1 MRRMNQLKEF
11 REEAGMTVR
20 ELSER
25 SGVSEDTITKI
36 ENGHR
41 KGRSMTLRKLAKVLE
56 IRPDQLSP
64 EQFERTAGAGESVS
78 QTLTDDAF
86 ADFAVVSS
94 PAEAD
99 IQDARFAKAL
109 ISRVSAIVRK
119 VREQSGLA
127 FMGDLQYLSERQRET
142 LVAVAKDNGLSPSA
156 VAERL
161 GHSVSIAARNLA
173 VLEEHGLV
181 TSHESEQRQPTAMG
195 RGVAADLTKGEMY
208 FDEALE
214 YVATLTKAYE
224 SIAGIDPQ
232 SMGNEEAL
240 DYFNLQESVV
250 TLIRDIVA
258 VAKPSPLA
266 HQMRENF
273 LAMRGMGRI
282 RKDNIAEVVHSCM
295 AQLMSDSPSLE
306 TIRAHIKGVAYE
318 DVFRALKTMQEAEH
332 VGAPSGDPYEHF
344 RLILKQ
350 STRRYG
356 NMRPDKTNRS
366 QPPSV
371 RDTDS

>member
-1 MRRMNQLKEF
+1 MNQLKEF
-11 REEAGMTVR
+11 REDAGMTVR

-41 KGRSMTLRKLAKVLE
+41 KGRSMTLRKLAKALE
-56 IRPDQLSP
+56 IRPYRLSP
-64 EQFERTAGAGESVS
+64 EQFERTAGEGESVS

-86 ADFAVVSS
+86 ADFAVARR
-94 PAEAD
+94 PAKAD
-99 IQDARFAKAL
+99 IQDTRFANAV
-109 ISRVSAIVRK
+109 ISRVREIVGEVRK
-119 VREQSGLA
+119 QSGLA
-127 FMGDLQYLSERQRET
+127 SKGNVLYLSERQRET
-142 LVAVAKDNGLSPSA
+142 LVAVAKDDGLSPSA

-161 GHSVSIAARNLA
+161 GHSVSTAARDLA

-181 TSHESEQRQPTAMG
+181 SSHESGQRQPTAWG
-195 RGVAADLTKGEMY
+195 RVVAGDLTKGEMY

-224 SIAGIDPQ
+224 SIADLDPQ

-240 DYFNLQESVV
+240 DYFDLQESVV
-250 TLIRDIVA
+250 RLIRDIVA
-258 VAKPSPLA
+258 AAKPSPLA
-266 HQMRENF
+266 HRARANF
-273 LAMRGMGRI
+273 SAMMGMERI
-282 RKDNIAEVVHSCM
+282 RKDNVAEVVRDCI

-318 DVFRALKTMQEAEH
+318 DVFRALKTMLEADH
-332 VGAPSGDPYEHF
+332 IGAPAGDPYEHF

-356 NMRPDKTNRS
+356 NTRPDKTTRS
-366 QPPSV
+366 QQPSV
-371 RDTDS
+371 SDT